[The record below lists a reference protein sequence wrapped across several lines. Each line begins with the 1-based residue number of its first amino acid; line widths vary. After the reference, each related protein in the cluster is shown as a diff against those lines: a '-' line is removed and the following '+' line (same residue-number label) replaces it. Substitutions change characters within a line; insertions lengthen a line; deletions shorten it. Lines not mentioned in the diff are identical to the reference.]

1 MRPAGRRDKREG
13 RTAGA
18 LEAGSPA
25 RPPRWAER
33 GRRRRPLP
41 EEHACGGRV
50 ARKARGRDRGP
61 PLWLRT
67 CLPRPPLGLRLGTPD
82 GKGGTLGASSHTH
95 LQVAEPPGAW
105 PQISN
110 SDRRCSSPA
119 STRTNQR
126 ATQSQKPEAREVEK
140 RGLGEEKRS
149 RKGKGRPPSQPSL
162 PRCARR
168 VGTTASLQN
177 A

>member
-50 ARKARGRDRGP
+50 ARKARGRDRGAATLAPDVP
-61 PLWLRT
+61 PAPAVGPA
-67 CLPRPPLGLRLGTPD
+67 PR
-82 GKGGTLGASSHTH
+82 
-95 LQVAEPPGAW
+95 
-105 PQISN
+105 
-110 SDRRCSSPA
+110 
-119 STRTNQR
+119 
-126 ATQSQKPEAREVEK
+126 
-140 RGLGEEKRS
+140 
-149 RKGKGRPPSQPSL
+149 
-162 PRCARR
+162 
-168 VGTTASLQN
+168 N